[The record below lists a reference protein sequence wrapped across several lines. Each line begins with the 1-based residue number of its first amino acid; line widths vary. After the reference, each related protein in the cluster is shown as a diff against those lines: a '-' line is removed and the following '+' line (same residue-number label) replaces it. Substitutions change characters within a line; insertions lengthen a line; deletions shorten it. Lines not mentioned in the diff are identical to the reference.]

1 MFDSSMYTNSSWNPS
16 SNSSSSSRSILEK
29 DQNLKKK
36 CRDEEGAKLI
46 ENVALIT
53 KYGGLLLGESSGPP
67 LPLRVVAEPMVSE
80 PPLTRI
86 DNAFNRSTR
95 GRLNGST
102 RATSP
107 APTIEFQARA
117 PATW

>member
-16 SNSSSSSRSILEK
+16 SNSSSSIDPRKGSKFE
-29 DQNLKKK
+29 KK

-53 KYGGLLLGESSGPP
+53 KYGGLLLGASSGPP